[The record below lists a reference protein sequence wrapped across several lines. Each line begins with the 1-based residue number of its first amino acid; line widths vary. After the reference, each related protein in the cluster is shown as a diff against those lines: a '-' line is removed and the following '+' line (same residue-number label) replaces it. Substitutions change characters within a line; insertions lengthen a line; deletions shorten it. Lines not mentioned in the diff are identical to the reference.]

1 MIYECPYLVFNLSLK
16 GQAKMPKTRIEVKLI
31 LINNREHYIGYFD
44 TRPQAFEYINQIGYS
59 QFLEAEGIA
68 DNDIVDINFNVVIDE
83 EYYHKQVMAAN
94 NDWHT
99 HLDKT
104 LLLWEFDCEIAHLE
118 AKLKDEM
125 AKFDKYD
132 EENGFNQDY
141 RLYSTSS
148 SNGVTLE
155 DRLANLKYERLSAR
169 ENY

>member
-1 MIYECPYLVFNLSLK
+1 
-16 GQAKMPKTRIEVKLI
+16 MPKTRIEVKLV
-31 LINNREHYIGYFD
+31 LINNREHFIGYYK
-44 TRPQAFEYINQIGYS
+44 TRQEAFQDINQNGYK

-68 DNDIVDINFNVVIDE
+68 DNDIEDINFNIVIDE
-83 EYYHKQVMAAN
+83 EYYHKQVMAGN

-99 HLDKT
+99 QLDKT

-118 AKLKDEM
+118 AKLRDEM
-125 AKFDKYD
+125 AKFNKYD

-141 RLYSTSS
+141 RLYSSGS

-155 DRLANLKYERLSAR
+155 DRLASLKYDRLSAR